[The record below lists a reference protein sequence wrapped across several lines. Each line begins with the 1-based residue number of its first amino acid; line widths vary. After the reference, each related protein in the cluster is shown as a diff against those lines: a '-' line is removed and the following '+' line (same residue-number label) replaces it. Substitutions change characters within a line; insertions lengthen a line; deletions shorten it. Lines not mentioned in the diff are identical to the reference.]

1 MKLKVVLVFVL
12 LASLFFM
19 GCENI
24 DPPTQNSVDDPQQ
37 QSLSKPWPEAVDELG
52 EKFVTAFNEGDLETI
67 MSCWYN
73 SPNTLLVL
81 ENGIVVQ
88 GYENIY
94 AGTEQLISAT
104 EWRTLTVD
112 EIISRF
118 RVNDE
123 VYTVG
128 KATWHYKLVGGPEVT
143 FQEVWTD
150 VAKKISGKWVYIVDH
165 AHDLTPF
172 AP

>member
-1 MKLKVVLVFVL
+1 MKLKLVLI
-12 LASLFFM
+12 LALVAALFFL

-24 DPPTQNSVDDPQQ
+24 DPPTQNPVDDQQQ
-37 QSLSKPWPEAVDELG
+37 QSLNKPWQDAVNELA
-52 EKFVTAFNEGDLETI
+52 ERFVTGFNEGDLEKV
-67 MSCWYN
+67 MSCWWN
-73 SPNTLLVL
+73 SPNTLLIL
-81 ENGIVVQ
+81 ENGVVVQ
-88 GYENIY
+88 GYDNIY
-94 AGTEQLISAT
+94 AGVEGLINGT

-128 KATWHYKLVGGPEVT
+128 KATWHYKIIDGPEVS

-150 VAKKISGKWVYIVDH
+150 VVKKISGKWVTIVDH

-172 AP
+172 TP

>member
-1 MKLKVVLVFVL
+1 MKFKLVSVLILSAAF
-12 LASLFFM
+12 LFIS
-19 GCENI
+19 CENF
-24 DPPTQNSVDDPQQ
+24 DQPTQNQPEEQQ
-37 QSLSKPWPEAVDELG
+37 QSLNKPWPDAVDELSQRFIG
-52 EKFVTAFNEGDLETI
+52 AFEAGDLETL
-67 MSCWYN
+67 MSCWWN

-81 ENGIVVQ
+81 ENGVVVV
-88 GYENIY
+88 GYDN
-94 AGTEQLISAT
+94 ISAGIEQFINST

-112 EIISRF
+112 ELISRF

-128 KATWHYKLVGGPEVT
+128 KATWTYQVINGPLVT

-150 VAKKISGKWVYIVDH
+150 VVKKINGNWVIVVDH

>member
-1 MKLKVVLVFVL
+1 MKIKIFSV
-12 LASLFFM
+12 LFFLTTFIFVS
-19 GCENI
+19 CEY
-24 DPPTQNSVDDPQQ
+24 DSQSSQNPVDVESQI
-37 QSLSKPWPEAVDELG
+37 LSKPWQDELEELG
-52 EKFVTAFNEGDLETI
+52 TKFTNAFNNGDVETI
-67 MSCWYN
+67 MSCWWK

-88 GYENIY
+88 GWDNIKI
-94 AGTEQLISAT
+94 GTIGLINAT

-118 RVNDE
+118 RFGDE

-128 KATWHYKLVGGPEVT
+128 KATWHYKIVNGPEIQ

-150 VAKKISGKWVYIVDH
+150 VAKKVGGNWVYVVDH

-172 AP
+172 TP

>member
-1 MKLKVVLVFVL
+1 MKLKLVLILAL
-12 LASLFFM
+12 LAALFFM

-24 DPPTQNSVDDPQQ
+24 DPPTQNPVDDPQQ
-37 QSLSKPWPEAVDELG
+37 QSLNKPWPDAVNELA
-52 EKFVTAFNEGDLETI
+52 ERFVTGFNEGDLEKV
-67 MSCWYN
+67 MSCWWN
-73 SPNTLLVL
+73 SPNTLLIL
-81 ENGIVVQ
+81 ENGVVVQ
-88 GYENIY
+88 GYDNIY
-94 AGTEQLISAT
+94 AGVEALINGT

-128 KATWHYKLVGGPEVT
+128 KATWHYKIIDGPEVS

-150 VAKKISGKWVYIVDH
+150 VVKKISGKWVTIVDH

-172 AP
+172 TP

>member
-1 MKLKVVLVFVL
+1 MFHYLKEEKMKLKVVLILAL
-12 LASLFFM
+12 LAALFFM
-19 GCENI
+19 GCENT
-24 DPPTQNSVDDPQQ
+24 D
-37 QSLSKPWPEAVDELG
+37 AVQELG
-52 EKFVTAFNEGDLETI
+52 EKFVTAFNEGDLEAV
-67 MSCWYN
+67 MSCWWN

-81 ENGIVVQ
+81 ENGVVVQ
-88 GYENIY
+88 GYDNIY
-94 AGTEQLISAT
+94 AGVEGLINGT

-128 KATWHYKLVGGPEVT
+128 KATWHYKIIDGPEIS

-150 VAKKISGKWVYIVDH
+150 VAKKVGGKWVYVVDH

-172 AP
+172 SQ